1 MNDIMFIIIYLVI
14 SLLKAISIS
23 MLNPM
28 PKTPKQATINFA
40 GVFNVQTEKNKII
53 QVFFFEPFADSK
65 PRINMSM
72 PPLQKSLWKKNC
84 KRSFIENNTIHKK
97 IQIKCRF

>member
-1 MNDIMFIIIYLVI
+1 
-14 SLLKAISIS
+14 
-23 MLNPM
+23 M

-72 PPLQKSLWKKNC
+72 PPLQKSLRIKNYLV
-84 KRSFIENNTIHKK
+84 KDHSK
-97 IQIKCRF
+97 IDLLDYRVSHL